1 MVILQLHLKIIGSE
15 NIMSK
20 NEIILELC
28 RLLDKLKKYSKS
40 VDCQEHMEVL
50 IMNEAEKYLLE
61 ILRQLNKKKRK

>member
-1 MVILQLHLKIIGSE
+1 
-15 NIMSK
+15 MSK